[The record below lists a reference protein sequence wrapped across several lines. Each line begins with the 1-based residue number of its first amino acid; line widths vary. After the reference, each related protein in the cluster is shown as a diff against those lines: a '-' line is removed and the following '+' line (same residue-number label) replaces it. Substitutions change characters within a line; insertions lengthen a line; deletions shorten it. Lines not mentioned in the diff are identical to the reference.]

1 MKSSLE
7 FVILFYFRSRF
18 RPVKVIATVLHRK
31 GHLAPGKIRQQ
42 LCQSLP
48 ANAALPCLITDDQR
62 RIIPA

>member
-1 MKSSLE
+1 
-7 FVILFYFRSRF
+7 
-18 RPVKVIATVLHRK
+18 VKVIATVLHRK